1 MEESSDKFLFPGS
14 IQRAPQ
20 VCRALEDLS
29 LNIRP
34 LCVLTPGSS
43 TTEWS
48 VRAGTTASGQKLSQP
63 SQVAKAFQVFNS
75 LKGVIGQPPIQVG

>member
-1 MEESSDKFLFPGS
+1 MEESSGGFLFPGS
-14 IQRAPQ
+14 ILSAPQ

-34 LCVLTPGSS
+34 LCVLIPGSS

-48 VRAGTTASGQKLSQP
+48 VRAGTTPSAQKL
-63 SQVAKAFQVFNS
+63 SQVAKAFEVFNS